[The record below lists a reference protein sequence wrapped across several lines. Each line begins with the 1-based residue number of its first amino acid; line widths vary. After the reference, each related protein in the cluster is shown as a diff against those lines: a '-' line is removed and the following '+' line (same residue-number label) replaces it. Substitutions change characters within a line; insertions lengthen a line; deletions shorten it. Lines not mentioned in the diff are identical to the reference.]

1 MTMAA
6 AAPIALVGPRTAS
19 IAYHHARLAEFARAE
34 ALLVDPNDP
43 LEQSQQLI
51 ERAHQVRILTLTGEL
66 DWPTAQV
73 VAYAEA
79 AGKPLRWRQ
88 PPRWACPCCGSV
100 AVGVLDGSPIGC
112 AACGWDAVQPPSPT
126 RRAANDSLLFDSPV
140 ALRREVE
147 QLTAML
153 GEAGRLRIYLAGLLE
168 LDQSQQR
175 LDGQLVEAVS
185 ATLAAA
191 AAIAER
197 PRWSRLN
204 PAATRWLVAAVQQV
218 YLALT
223 HGAPEAAHWWCRTV
237 LVSVGSLPTAATA
250 RGPLQVDPA
259 ALDGRDL
266 PRAAGTL
273 AALGATAGWAWRP
286 VRLCPFDVQDLDQ
299 LLHDP
304 VWRRL
309 ASPQAQSRLA
319 HGLGRLVGEAAGR
332 ADAVTLTWV
341 EAAQLVEVLEEL
353 DGDHGTVTGD
363 AAAAWLA
370 RQLRGRICPT
380 GPAFDRER
388 LGAVVRAAWVAWA
401 SQQPHPKPSWLVDW
415 DQLGEADREAD
426 RLIGEAVAAAVLGLP
441 TSASTWAATHGAADQ
456 VPLARPA

>member
-1 MTMAA
+1 MTP
-6 AAPIALVGPRTAS
+6 AAPIALLGPRPTS
-19 IAYHHARLAEFARAE
+19 IAYHHARLAEFASAE
-34 ALLVDPNDP
+34 ALLVDPSDP
-43 LEQSQQLI
+43 LEQSQQLV
-51 ERAHQVRILTLTGEL
+51 ERAHQVRVLTLTGEL

-147 QLTAML
+147 QLAAML
-153 GEAGRLRIYLAGLLE
+153 GEAGRLRTYLAGLLE
-168 LDQSQQR
+168 LDQRQQR
-175 LDGQLVEAVS
+175 LDGRLVEAVS

-191 AAIAER
+191 AAIANR
-197 PRWSRLN
+197 PRWSRLD
-204 PAATRWLVAAVQQV
+204 PAASWLVVAVQQV

-223 HGAPEAAHWWCRTV
+223 HGAPEAAHWWCRT
-237 LVSVGSLPTAATA
+237 LLASVGALPSDAS
-250 RGPLQVDPA
+250 GGDLQVARA
-259 ALDGRDL
+259 ALDGHG
-266 PRAAGTL
+266 AGSAVGELGAL
-273 AALGATAGWAWRP
+273 AATDGRARLS
-286 VRLCPFDVQDLDQ
+286 VRLCPVDVQDLDQ

-319 HGLGRLVGEAAGR
+319 RGLGGLVGEAAGR
-332 ADAVTLTWV
+332 AEAVALTWL

-353 DGDHGTVTGD
+353 DGYHRTVTGD
-363 AAAAWLA
+363 AVAAWLA
-370 RQLRGRICPT
+370 RQLREQVCPP
-380 GPAFDRER
+380 GPVVLDRER

-401 SQQPHPKPSWLVDW
+401 GQQPHPKPSWLLDW

-426 RLIGEAVAAAVLGLP
+426 RQIGEAVAAAVLGLP
-441 TSASTWAATHGAADQ
+441 AAASTWAQADGTAAQ